1 MNSHEEMM
9 VNYLQERGISLEYAK
24 AAGLRA
30 VDANTARS
38 MGFPYARRSQG
49 GIIFPYFNPLDDKR
63 HSTLLRVRYLG
74 KLPCDDT
81 GKEIRY
87 TQPSCSGVE
96 AFFDTNVDWL
106 KVMQNH
112 RITIAITEGEAKALY
127 MNQHRKALGGIVT
140 IALGGVW
147 NFLEKGTED
156 LTPWLR
162 MVRAASRARRRE
174 IIIAFDSDM
183 AENQSIQAAALR
195 LSYLLEIDVR
205 GGVCA

>member
-1 MNSHEEMM
+1 MTSHEQMM
-9 VNYLQERGISLEYAK
+9 VNYLRKGGIALEYAK

-49 GIIFPYFNPLDDKR
+49 GIVFPYFNPLDDKR
-63 HSTLLRVRYLG
+63 HSTLMRIRYLG
-74 KLPCDDT
+74 KLPTDDT

-87 TQPSCSGVE
+87 AQPSCSDVE
-96 AFFDTNVDWL
+96 AFFDANVDWL
-106 KVMQNH
+106 KVMQNP

-127 MNQHRKALGGIVT
+127 MNQNRKALGGIAT

-147 NFLEKGTED
+147 NFREKETGD

-162 MVRAASRARRRE
+162 MVRAASSRQGRRF
-174 IIIAFDSDM
+174 IIAFDSDM
-183 AENQSIQAAALR
+183 AENKSIQAASAKLAQ
-195 LSYLLEIDVR
+195 LLGIEVLGAACI
-205 GGVCA
+205 